1 MCRTDRTHVK
11 AIVFDSGSVRHQAD
25 ADLAPLM
32 FSLRTHNAHACL
44 WDGRL
49 SFSSW
54 QRATAHRNV
63 CDTLTNQSMKV
74 NFNSGHVMAIMS
86 SGLVDPEIDLAS
98 DINYERNLSP
108 SLWSACAS
116 HKSLID
122 EHQTCDRRLELTWCG
137 IIWIAFW
144 QLSCLVFPL
153 SCRHMQIDFSKK
165 RKIYHMP
172 ITVFHRLNLHQWLEK
187 GSFLSLLLPHLHS
200 TLLYMDCI

>member
-32 FSLRTHNAHACL
+32 FSLRTHITQIMPTPVFGMADSL
-44 WDGRL
+44 SLRGR
-49 SFSSW
+49 
-54 QRATAHRNV
+54 APAHRNV

-86 SGLVDPEIDLAS
+86 SGLVDPEIDLAP

-108 SLWSACAS
+108 SLWSACAK
-116 HKSLID
+116 KSLID

-137 IIWIAFW
+137 II
-144 QLSCLVFPL
+144 
-153 SCRHMQIDFSKK
+153 
-165 RKIYHMP
+165 
-172 ITVFHRLNLHQWLEK
+172 
-187 GSFLSLLLPHLHS
+187 
-200 TLLYMDCI
+200 